1 MKSPTERVLKYLTIR
16 GFTVG
21 ITEHWSQ
28 FGGPQNPDGSFIGRR
43 HDLFGFIDMIA
54 LKGGETIAIQCT
66 AVTGM
71 GARYKKILGQE
82 KLDPKLE
89 GKKLEKAMDAARKRR
104 AAARACLKA
113 GWRIVI
119 YGHDKDMRIPKM
131 REVTLNDFVDQVTL
145 KL

>member
-1 MKSPTERVLKYLTIR
+1 MKSPTERVLKYLKTR

-28 FGGPQNPDGSFIGRR
+28 FGGAQKPDGSFIGRR
-43 HDLFGFIDMIA
+43 NDLFGFIDMIA
-54 LKGGETIAIQCT
+54 LKDEQTIAIQCT
-66 AVTGM
+66 AVSGM
-71 GARYKKILGQE
+71 LSRYKKILGQE
-82 KLDPKLE
+82 KIDPKFDD
-89 GKKLEKAMDAARKRR
+89 KKMNKAMDAARKRR

-119 YGHDKDMRIPKM
+119 YGHDKGMKVPKM
-131 REVTLNDFVDQVTL
+131 REVTSNDFVDQVAL